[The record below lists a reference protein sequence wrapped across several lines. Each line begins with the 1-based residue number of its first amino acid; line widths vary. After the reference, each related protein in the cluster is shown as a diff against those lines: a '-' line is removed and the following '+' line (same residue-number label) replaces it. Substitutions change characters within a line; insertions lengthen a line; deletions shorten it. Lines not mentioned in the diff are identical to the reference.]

1 MGQGQSL
8 ITLHVMNC
16 SNSSIFIKLADGSQ
30 QECKKSLGMK
40 VIRYVEGYEFEVWTK
55 DKLLSKYTADT
66 DLLVY
71 ANPQG
76 LKVSSYPLDIAFK
89 RPFWLIA
96 HGVNRPKDLG
106 TILDA
111 GANAAEIDV
120 HWSPEQKTWIVA
132 NDLNMEQGVKVR
144 DWFDD
149 AKYFCNRLQL
159 VLVDIKTSCSSTP
172 FVTLLEQIHKTKF
185 KNPIVFSVPS
195 ETKCLLSMEKKLTAN
210 QGLATNFSNIDETLL
225 KQLPQN
231 ANIWYGNGI
240 ASFLPK
246 PDLFENIQNAV
257 FERDRGQ
264 KIKKVYCW
272 TLASSYSVST
282 YLDTNLDAI
291 IVEQD
296 FLQTARRLI
305 DEYPFVRIASNKD
318 DPFEKSELTCKILK
332 TLVSG

>member
-8 ITLHVMNC
+8 VTLHVMNC
-16 SNSSIFIKLADGSQ
+16 SNGSIFLKLADGSK
-30 QECKKSLGMK
+30 QECKKALGMK
-40 VIRYVEGYEFEVWTK
+40 VIRYLEGYEFEVWTK
-55 DKLLSKYTADT
+55 DKMLAKYTADT
-66 DLLVY
+66 DLLIY

-76 LKVSSYPLDIAFK
+76 IKVSSYPLDIAFK

-96 HGVNRPKDLG
+96 HKVNNTKDIG
-106 TILDA
+106 TVLDS
-111 GANAAEIDV
+111 GANAVEIDV
-120 HWSPEQKTWIVA
+120 HWDPEKKTWIVA
-132 NDLNMEQGVKVR
+132 YDLNLEKGVKVR
-144 DWFDD
+144 DWFED
-149 AKYFCNRLQL
+149 AKYFCNRLML
-159 VLVDIKTSCSSTP
+159 VLVDINTSCSSAP
-172 FVTLLEQIHKTKF
+172 FATLLEQIHKTKF
-185 KNPIVFSVPS
+185 KNTIVFSVPT
-195 ETKCLLSMEKKLTAN
+195 EVKCLLSMEKKLTAN
-210 QGLATNFSNIDETLL
+210 QGLATDFLNIDEDLL
-225 KQLPQN
+225 KQLPAN
-231 ANIWYGNGI
+231 SNIWYGNGT

-246 PDLFENIQNAV
+246 LDLFQNIQNAV

-305 DEYPFVRIASNKD
+305 DEYPFVRMANNKD

-332 TLVSG
+332 TLAS